1 VLIVPAGIPNEG
13 SLPDRTLEP
22 WNPGTL
28 EPWNLPTEVS
38 MRRAIVTGGTRGI
51 GRAIAKAILADGGRV
66 TVTGLNAQR
75 LDIAVKSLGA
85 EAGDYDRVAGA
96 AVDVRDRAAVD
107 RMVAEAADRF
117 GGLDVLVNNAGVGVF
132 GEIATTTDEDW
143 SRVIDTNLTG
153 AFYCTR
159 AALPE
164 LRQAGGGWVINI
176 ASLAGRNYFPGGA
189 AYCASKAALIA
200 FSEALMQEVRFDNI
214 RVSVV
219 MPGSVATEFSGP
231 TSDDSWKLSPD
242 DVAETVMDL
251 LRHPGRSL
259 PSKVEIR
266 PAKPRR

>member
-1 VLIVPAGIPNEG
+1 
-13 SLPDRTLEP
+13 
-22 WNPGTL
+22 
-28 EPWNLPTEVS
+28 

-51 GRAIAKAILADGGRV
+51 GRAIARAILADGGAV
-66 TVTGLNAQR
+66 TIAGVNQQR
-75 LDIAVKSLGA
+75 LDIAVRSLSA
-85 EAGDYDRVAGA
+85 EIGDADRVAGV

-107 RMVAEAADRF
+107 RMVADAARRF
-117 GGLDVLVNNAGVGVF
+117 GGLDLLVNNAGVGVF
-132 GEIATTTDEDW
+132 GEIASTTDEDW

-159 AALPE
+159 AAIPE
-164 LRQAGGGWVINI
+164 LRASGGGWVINI

-214 RVSVV
+214 RVSVI

-231 TSDDSWKLSPD
+231 ASDDSWKLAPD
-242 DVAETVMDL
+242 DVAAVVMDL
-251 LRHPGRSL
+251 MRHPGRSL

-266 PAKPRR
+266 PSQPRRG